1 MFNVHSVHTV
11 HRNDVTSNR
20 VCGAAEVN
28 ILFRSR
34 SNQKKGKTE
43 ENENSRKH
51 WQGRNRQY
59 DATSKPGK
67 VCVLD
72 SALCAKKMPGKLE
85 IQQSQE
91 IPKVPLRSNSIYQ
104 LAI

>member
-1 MFNVHSVHTV
+1 MLCSCTKWIKYTNDHVHSVHTV

-43 ENENSRKH
+43 ENENSRKTKIAENI
-51 WQGRNRQY
+51 GRGETDNMTLPVNLVKFVY
-59 DATSKPGK
+59 
-67 VCVLD
+67 
-72 SALCAKKMPGKLE
+72 
-85 IQQSQE
+85 
-91 IPKVPLRSNSIYQ
+91 
-104 LAI
+104 

>member
-43 ENENSRKH
+43 EIDNSRKH

-67 VCVLD
+67 VCELD
-72 SALCAKKMPGKLE
+72 SALCAKKCRTNWKH
-85 IQQSQE
+85 
-91 IPKVPLRSNSIYQ
+91 SNHKNYQ
-104 LAI
+104 NFLSEATQFTN